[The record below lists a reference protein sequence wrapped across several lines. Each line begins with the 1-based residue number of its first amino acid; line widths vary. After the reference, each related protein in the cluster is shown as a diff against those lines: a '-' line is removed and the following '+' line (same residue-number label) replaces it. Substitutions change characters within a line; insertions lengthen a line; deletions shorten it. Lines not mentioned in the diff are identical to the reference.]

1 MEGQMAKKTMRRSE
15 FEDFD
20 IMEPNAAGKES
31 VVGTVRV
38 KPSGILWR
46 AKGKHQF
53 FGVTV
58 EQFAEFAERSGK
70 KQAK

>member
-1 MEGQMAKKTMRRSE
+1 MEWGMAKKSLRRPE
-15 FEDFD
+15 IEDFD
-20 IMEPNAAGKES
+20 IMEPDANGKPA

-46 AKGKHQF
+46 PKGKHSF

-58 EQFAEFAERSGK
+58 EQFAEFAEKNGR

>member
-1 MEGQMAKKTMRRSE
+1 MAKKTVRRAE

-20 IMEPNAAGKES
+20 IMEPNANGKES

-46 AKGKHQF
+46 SKGKHTF
-53 FGVTV
+53 FGVSV
-58 EQFAEFAERSGK
+58 EQFAEFAEQNGK
-70 KQAK
+70 KQVK